1 MKSSDASAP
10 GVRHAAPL
18 YRKLTFQLSA
28 LTLLVLTL
36 VISLNALHTESDLT
50 RAIEQTAREHTGTLT
65 RMAVHGGENFL
76 INADY
81 ANLEQILLELAAFP
95 NVKQVLVT
103 DVEGRVLSRVDSTN
117 GLSPTVIFSS
127 ERTPPPDVAQTT
139 TQVEDGMLVEWQPIV
154 SGKVIGWV
162 RLRYGLEAMQATRD
176 YVRLETLVS
185 LFAAVAFCVGVLWLY
200 LRRPL
205 RALHAAATF
214 AEQLGG
220 QAGVQ
225 LDAPV
230 GVAEIEQLRVALNFA
245 SRELDRRRQAMLDSR
260 EQLQAILKHA
270 ADGIVTIDAHGRVE
284 SFNHAAERIFGY
296 TAAEVIGN
304 NVKLLMPEPNR
315 ALHDGFIQHYLDTGQ
330 KRIMERSREV
340 IGQRNDGALFPLEL
354 AVSETLV
361 GGRRMFTGIVRDIA
375 DRKRAEALAARLGRI
390 LEFSSNEIY
399 IIDAVTL
406 RVVQTSRGAL
416 LNLGYG
422 VDEIA
427 RLSLPEIQ
435 TGLQAPEFD
444 ELTAPLHDA
453 TKDMVTFEAAYQ
465 RKDRSTYPVEVRLQL
480 SRTEEAAVY
489 VAIVQDISER
499 KQSEQQ
505 LHFLANFDTLTGLPN
520 RTQLAQRMR
529 QSMEGA
535 SRAGRV
541 MAVMFV
547 DLDRFKLINDTMGHE
562 AGDELLKV
570 VAQRIVETLR
580 PGDTVARYGGDEFVV
595 ILANIA
601 DPRDTDKLV
610 DKLLGRLT
618 TPMRI
623 AGRELYVTPSV
634 GIAMYP
640 ADATDAEGLLKHA
653 DAAMYFAKEQ
663 GRNCYRYF
671 TADLNARA
679 SRRLTLETSLRQALE
694 RQEFIL
700 HFQPQVSARTGAIVG
715 AEALIRWQHPELG
728 LVLPLDFIPSAEDT
742 GLIVPIG
749 RWALENA
756 CKHAK
761 TWHAAGFTGL
771 RIAVNISGRQLARDV
786 LVNDVNSALQ
796 SSGLAPSCLEL
807 ELTESLL
814 MQNVD
819 ETAALLEHLAGTGVK
834 VAMDDFGTGY
844 SSLSYL
850 KRLPIQ
856 TIKIDR
862 SFIRDITTDDDAASI
877 VSTII
882 VMARG
887 LNMEVVAEGVEER
900 AQFDYLRTHLCTG
913 IQGFYFSHPLAGDA
927 FLALLRGNNAVFA
940 ISAAGAAAHS
950 AD

>member
-1 MKSSDASAP
+1 M
-10 GVRHAAPL
+10 
-18 YRKLTFQLSA
+18 
-28 LTLLVLTL
+28 LVLTV
-36 VISLNALHTESDLT
+36 VIVLNALHTQRNLMA
-50 RAIEQTAREHTGTLT
+50 AIEHAAREHADTLA
-65 RMAVHGGENFL
+65 RMAARGGEAYL
-76 INADY
+76 IIGDY
-81 ANLEQILLELAAFP
+81 ANLEQVLLETAAFP
-95 NVKQVLVT
+95 NVKQALIVDL
-103 DVEGRVLSRVDSTN
+103 ESRVLSLVVSDNGQQPAVVFSTERIPP
-117 GLSPTVIFSS
+117 PTVAEATTRIVD
-127 ERTPPPDVAQTT
+127 DVLE
-139 TQVEDGMLVEWQPIV
+139 VWQPII

-162 RLRYGLEAMQATRD
+162 RVRYGLEAMRTTRD
-176 YVRLETLVS
+176 NVWLDTLISALLAMV
-185 LFAAVAFCVGVLWLY
+185 FCVGVLWIY

-205 RALHAAATF
+205 RALHLAAGF
-214 AEQLGG
+214 AQQLGHTS
-220 QAGVQ
+220 GVH
-225 LDAPV
+225 LDTPV
-230 GVAEIEQLRVALNFA
+230 SVAELEHLRAALNFA
-245 SRELDRRRQAMLDSR
+245 SHELDRRSQALLDSR
-260 EQLQAILKHA
+260 EHVQAILRHA
-270 ADGIVTIDAHGRVE
+270 ADGIVTIDAHGVVE

-296 TAAEVIGN
+296 AASDVIGK
-304 NVKLLMPEPNR
+304 NVKLLMPEPTR
-315 ALHDGFIQHYLDTGQ
+315 TQHDGFIARYLETGQ
-330 KRIMERSREV
+330 KRIMERTREV
-340 IGQRNDGALFPLEL
+340 IGQRNDGSLFPLEL
-354 AVSETLV
+354 AVSETFV
-361 GGRRMFTGIVRDIA
+361 GGRRLFTGIVRDIA

-399 IIDAVTL
+399 IIDAGTL
-406 RVVQTSRGAL
+406 RIVQTSRGAL

-422 VDEIA
+422 LEEVAHLSLTEIQIGLTASGFDEIA
-427 RLSLPEIQ
+427 AMLQ
-435 TGLQAPEFD
+435 TAQQ
-444 ELTAPLHDA
+444 
-453 TKDMVTFEAAYQ
+453 DMVTYEAEYQ
-465 RKDRSTYPVEVRLQL
+465 RKNRSTYPVEVRLQL
-480 SRTEEAAVY
+480 SRTEESAVY

-535 SRAGRV
+535 SRTGRV

-595 ILANIA
+595 ILANLA

-610 DKLLGRLT
+610 EKLLGRLI
-618 TPMRI
+618 TPTRI

-640 ADATDAEGLLKHA
+640 SDAADAESLLKYA
-653 DAAMYFAKEQ
+653 DAAMYLAKEQ

-694 RQEFIL
+694 RKEFVL
-700 HFQPQVSARTGAIVG
+700 HFQPQVNAKTGNIVG

-728 LVLPLDFIPSAEDT
+728 LVSPLDFIPSAEDT

-749 RWALENA
+749 RWVLESA
-756 CKHAK
+756 CQHAK
-761 TWHAAGFTGL
+761 TWHAAGFARL
-771 RIAVNISGRQLARDV
+771 RIAVNVSGRQLARDV

-796 SSGLAPSCLEL
+796 SSGLDPASLEL

-819 ETAALLEHLAGTGVK
+819 ETALMLNDLACRGVK
-834 VAMDDFGTGY
+834 VTMDDFGTGY

-862 SFIRDITTDDDAASI
+862 SFIRDITTDSDAASI
-877 VSTII
+877 VRTII

-887 LNMEVVAEGVEER
+887 LNMEVIAEGVEER
-900 AQFDYLRTHLCTG
+900 AQFDYLRKHLCTG
-913 IQGFYFSHPLAGDA
+913 IQGFYFSRPLSGEA
-927 FLALLRGNNAVFA
+927 FLTLLRDNQARFEIENTVGGVRKT
-940 ISAAGAAAHS
+940 
-950 AD
+950 D